1 MDLSIVIPTFNIGK
15 AALQCLDSIL
25 KQRRNIQLEVIVVDD
40 GSEDDTKSLLRDYAG
55 LHEEV
60 SLVFQENKGAGA
72 ARNIGLKKATGDY
85 VWFIDSD
92 DYISEN
98 SIRIIEFE
106 MKDRSWDVLLFGYR
120 YFDVSKGA
128 IVQMSQ
134 RDRRIYD
141 SLPKVKTFKLKE
153 QVRLFAAISYPWN
166 KIYKRSMIDENQ
178 LSFSETIVNNDIYFN
193 ITSLAVA
200 SNIKSIGDQLYTHL
214 INKEDNQLTQIFDE
228 RRLNLISVL
237 SETTSFLRTKD
248 LDLTEFNGFKFNV
261 LDWAITRCSG
271 EVKKSLINYMDDEL
285 LALTPLDICALK
297 KSYLINKNILARIE
311 KLRLPRQ
318 GQSLTQSGKCM
329 LSIIVPIFNVESYL
343 EKCLQ
348 SIADQTLC
356 SKNFEVI
363 MIDDKSTD
371 NSAEIANK
379 FCERY
384 ENFRLIKLPENT
396 PGGAGIPSNRG
407 IDVARG
413 EYIGFVDS
421 DDYIEP
427 EMFEELLL
435 TAAYTDADVTFC
447 DFSIFYEKE
456 KKVAVSNDQAKWKDF
471 IKTLEKTNNPR
482 IIKTKALMLSPVP
495 WRKLYKRSFL
505 EDHRIRYPEV
515 DCFFEDNP
523 LHWFVV
529 TQAKRFAAVNKSM
542 VTHRIGRV
550 GQTMEGKP
558 EKLMAFATH
567 AKIIKDFL
575 LSSKLYDEYRI
586 EFIRWFMD
594 QSSWVVPKLG
604 GLKSS
609 YIDNLKELLKDVT
622 YSDIL
627 KARSLAPYRLSR
639 TIYQYFM
646 VNGYETFGRLA
657 MAVSQVFISVYVK
670 LKK

>member
-1 MDLSIVIPTFNIGK
+1 MDLSIIIPTFNTGK

-40 GSEDDTKSLLRDYAG
+40 GSEDDTQSLLRNYAN
-55 LHEEV
+55 HHQEV

-72 ARNIGLKKATGDY
+72 ARNVGLKQATGKY
-85 VWFIDSD
+85 VWFFDSD

-98 SIRIIEFE
+98 SIRIIELE
-106 MKDRSWDVLLFGYR
+106 MKDRSWDVLVFGYR
-120 YFDVSKGA
+120 YLDVSKGA

-134 RDRRIYD
+134 RDRKIYD
-141 SLPKVKTFKLKE
+141 SLPKTKTFKLKE
-153 QVRLFAAISYPWN
+153 QGKLFSAISYPWN
-166 KIYKRSMIDENQ
+166 KIYKRSIVEEHH

-193 ITSLAVA
+193 IASLAVA
-200 SNIKSIGDQLYTHL
+200 CNIKSIDDQLYTHL
-214 INKEDNQLTQIFDE
+214 INKESNQLTQIFDE

-237 SETTSFLRTKD
+237 GETTNFLKTKD

-271 EVKKSLINYMDDEL
+271 DVKKKLIDYMDDEL
-285 LALTPLDICALK
+285 LALTPLEICALK

-311 KLRLPRQ
+311 KLRLPQQ

-329 LSIIVPIFNVESYL
+329 LSIIVPIYNVESYL
-343 EKCLQ
+343 SKCLQ

-371 NSAEIANK
+371 KSAEIANK

-407 IDVARG
+407 IDVAQG

-421 DDYIEP
+421 DDYISP
-427 EMFEELLL
+427 EMFEELVL

-447 DFSIFYEKE
+447 DFNIFYEKE
-456 KKVAVSNDQAKWKDF
+456 KKLAVSNDQTKWKDF
-471 IKTLEKTNNPR
+471 IKALEKGNVLR
-482 IIKTKALMLSPVP
+482 LIQTKALMLSPVP

-505 EDHRIRYPEV
+505 EKHQIRYPEV

-529 TQAKRFAAVNKSM
+529 TQAKRFAAVNKGM

-567 AKIIKDFL
+567 AKIIKEFL
-575 LSSKLYDEYRI
+575 LNNKLYEEYRI
-586 EFIRWFMD
+586 EFIRWFLD

-604 GLKSS
+604 DLKSS
-609 YIDNLKELLKDVT
+609 YIENLKGLLKEVT
-622 YSDIL
+622 YDDIL
-627 KARSLAPYRLSR
+627 KARRLAPYRLSR
-639 TIYQYFM
+639 TIYQYFLI
-646 VNGYETFGRLA
+646 NGHETTGRIA
-657 MAVSQVFISVYVK
+657 MAISHLFISIY
-670 LKK
+670 KK